1 MGLVT
6 WLAAGIVVFF
16 LGRRIERA
24 RPASS
29 RSELIV
35 ALVAAL
41 LAGLVATALDFG
53 GWNEMEWRAALF
65 AALVASAAI
74 AISRLSTT
82 SGIRRP

>member
-1 MGLVT
+1 MGPVT
-6 WLAAGIVVFF
+6 WLAAGIAAFL

-24 RPASS
+24 RPDAS

-35 ALVAAL
+35 ALIASL
-41 LAGLVATALDFG
+41 LAGIAATALDFG
-53 GWNEMEWRAALF
+53 GWNEVEWRVALF
-65 AALVASAAI
+65 AALIASAAI